1 MKSIMQDDINR
12 CYLCGRNGATDPLET
27 HHVFGGP
34 NRRISDRD
42 GLLVRLCGDRC
53 HRNGKQA
60 VHRCKATA
68 DRLKAEGQR
77 AWMEKTGG
85 SVEAFR
91 MRYGK
96 NYLEDE

>member
-1 MKSIMQDDINR
+1 MKSIMQDDMDQ
-12 CYLCGRNGATDPLET
+12 CYLRGRNGVSDPLET

-34 NRRISDRD
+34 NRRLSDRD

-60 VHRCKATA
+60 VHLCKETA

-77 AWMEKTGG
+77 AWMEKTDG
-85 SVEAFR
+85 SMEAFR
-91 MRYGK
+91 ARYGK
-96 NYLEDE
+96 NYL